1 MADEASA
8 RGAGDAESTRRVAVA
23 WMDAVT
29 SCDEKAALALSSER
43 IVYTSGG
50 HIRRYEGHDGV
61 RDIIEDFA
69 RLSGFLVG
77 TVLSSVAE
85 PGIVAL
91 QRVEKYTL
99 PGGGVVISACSFVEV
114 HDGVI
119 TRWADYKDSHALNE
133 FSA

>member
-23 WMDAVT
+23 WMDAVS
-29 SCDEKAALALSSER
+29 SCDEKAALALSSET

-61 RDIIEDFA
+61 RDIVEDFA
-69 RLSGFLVG
+69 RLSGFLIA
-77 TVLSSVAE
+77 TVLSTVAE
-85 PGIVAL
+85 PGIVAIK
-91 QRVEKYTL
+91 RIEKYTL
-99 PGGGVVISACSFVEV
+99 PSGGLVIAACSFVEV
-114 HDGVI
+114 DDGVV
-119 TRWADYKDSHALNE
+119 TRWADFKDSHALNP